1 MPTTLPSLGKLQS
14 GKGPTQPTP
23 TQPTPSDQGDQGI
36 AYLDQKYGVSPDR
49 RFFYVRD
56 ERNGGWRQLDPNNPE
71 DQKLIKKARQ
81 ILGQVPRATLQQALS
96 NALQK
101 TQRAEDKANFSTARA
116 DNLAAKFGVPKPD
129 ANQKGTNNRS
139 NLPETNPPETGAYPD
154 DLSNYQNLDQ
164 SSTNLDSSNLPDNLP
179 DQSTQNSQ
187 LGLGSDADFETQA
200 KPPYQPKPDDGSQL
214 PPLGSLR
221 DDAYPKDYSDN
232 LVDDTNDGFSKNGK
246 PREEP
251 DEDGFSKNKGTQ
263 EELDGDRYRPQWREE
278 EDGSRRESEDDV
290 GQYGG
295 LSDTS
300 NRQPT
305 RDVSGS
311 TSGSGNQRP
320 DQSLG
325 SRIADYKDKF
335 SKFTKNFGNAGQ
347 QGPLTNKLGQ
357 AAQAAN
363 KASQALQKAQ
373 QAAAKAK
380 QAAQAA
386 KQAAQAAKQAAQVA
400 KQAAQVAKLGA
411 RVGAQLIR
419 LLLPLLVP
427 VLKFLLI
434 ILIVIIILF
443 IIVGLIYYIV
453 RLISSTPPPPTES
466 LSLGEEVPVPSFIG
480 YILSDGFNFGD
491 EKTNPIIITNTGDRK
506 PRFSLLPREDKK
518 VKAVLQLI
526 RDDENLRNRINRLL
540 YEGVR
545 IKINDN
551 SPVSG
556 LEIKDSS
563 ADNRIILRIAW
574 MWTEN
579 GLNLGPDW
587 YFHNCNDRSGQG
599 PAGISPRKFDLSDYC
614 GVYGSGQHQIAGF
627 QLGDRRKD
635 IKTAY
640 EFCFNKE
647 FPFGAGQIMQENLNY
662 SSDAT
667 RAAWNYN
674 NPVYDGIIPL
684 GDLNT
689 TDFYPS
695 CSSRE
700 CEARTQLLVKHP
712 CMAMYLNT
720 AADTW
725 ADFNNNWGN
734 SQVILSALHYY
745 ILDLK
750 AGAS

>member
-1 MPTTLPSLGKLQS
+1 MPTTLPSLGNLQS
-14 GKGPTQPTP
+14 KP
-23 TQPTPSDQGDQGI
+23 TQPTPSDQGI
-36 AYLDQKYGVSPDR
+36 AYLNENYGVSPDG
-49 RFFYVRD
+49 RFYVRVRD
-56 ERNGGWRQLDPNNPE
+56 ERNGGWRQLNPKNPE
-71 DQKLIKKARQ
+71 DQALIEQAWE
-81 ILGQVPRATLQQALS
+81 ILRKIRPLLY
-96 NALQK
+96 NALKNAKVK
-101 TQRAEDKANFSTARA
+101 TSTAKA

-129 ANQKGTNNRS
+129 ANQNRTNNRS
-139 NLPETNPPETGAYPD
+139 NLPETGAYRD
-154 DLSNYQNLDQ
+154 DLSNYQNLGQ
-164 SSTNLDSSNLPDNLP
+164 GSTDLP
-179 DQSTQNSQ
+179 DQSTQNNQ
-187 LGLGSDADFETQA
+187 LGLEPDAADAGFETQA
-200 KPPYQPKPDDGSQL
+200 KPPYQPKPDGGSQL

-278 EDGSRRESEDDV
+278 EDKNQEESEDDG

-357 AAQAAN
+357 AAS
-363 KASQALQKAQ
+363 KASQTLQKAQ
-373 QAAAKAK
+373 QAAAKAKQAAQAAK

-674 NPVYDGIIPL
+674 NPVYDGKIPL

-695 CSSRE
+695 CSSHE

>member
-23 TQPTPSDQGDQGI
+23 AQPTPTQPTPSDQGI
-36 AYLDQKYGVSPDR
+36 VSLNENYGVSPDGR
-49 RFFYVRD
+49 FYVRD
-56 ERNGGWRQLDPNNPE
+56 ERNGSRGWRQLDPRVPG
-71 DQKLIKKARQ
+71 DQKLIKQAWE
-81 ILGQVPRATLQQALS
+81 ILGKIRPKLKEILYGAL
-96 NALQK
+96 NEANKAKVK
-101 TQRAEDKANFSTARA
+101 TSTAKA
-116 DNLAAKFGVPKPD
+116 DELAAKFGVPKPD
-129 ANQKGTNNRS
+129 ANQNGTNNRS
-139 NLPETNPPETGAYPD
+139 NLRKTNLRETNPPETGVYRD
-154 DLSNYQNLDQ
+154 DLSNYQKLDQ
-164 SSTNLDSSNLPDNLP
+164 SSPDLDSSNLPDQP
-179 DQSTQNSQ
+179 TQNNQ
-187 LGLGSDADFETQA
+187 LGLEPDAGFETQA
-200 KPPYQPKPDDGSQL
+200 KPPYQPKPDGGSQL
-214 PPLGSLR
+214 PPLGSLSNN
-221 DDAYPKDYSDN
+221 AYSEDSWKRSIDS
-232 LVDDTNDGFSKNGK
+232 TNDGFPENRKA
-246 PREEP
+246 REEP
-251 DEDGFSKNKGTQ
+251 
-263 EELDGDRYRPQWREE
+263 DGDRYRPQWREE
-278 EDGSRRESEDDV
+278 EDGSRRESEDDG

-335 SKFTKNFGNAGQ
+335 FSKFTKNFGNAGQ

-357 AAQAAN
+357 AAS
-363 KASQALQKAQ
+363 KASQTLQKAQ

-380 QAAQAA
+380 QAAQA
-386 KQAAQAAKQAAQVA
+386 A

-419 LLLPLLVP
+419 LLLPLLIP
-427 VLKFLLI
+427 LLKILLI
-434 ILIVIIILF
+434 VLIVIVL
-443 IIVGLIYYIV
+443 LIMV
-453 RLISSTPPPPTES
+453 ISAIGSVLKPLKTPPPPTER
-466 LSLGEEVPVPSFIG
+466 LSLGQEVSVSSFIG
-480 YILSDGFNFGD
+480 YIFSDGFDFND
-491 EKTNPIIITNTGDRK
+491 RITNFMVNGN
-506 PRFSLLPREDKK
+506 PRFSLLPRENKK
-518 VKAVLQLI
+518 VEDVLQLI
-526 RDDENLRNRINRLL
+526 SANDRLRNRINRLL

-545 IKINDN
+545 IKTNDN
-551 SPVSG
+551 SYVSG
-556 LEIKDSS
+556 LHIADSS
-563 ADNRIILRIAW
+563 VDNRIILRIAW
-574 MWTEN
+574 MWAEN

-674 NPVYDGIIPL
+674 NPVYDGKIPL

-695 CSSRE
+695 CSSHE

>member
-1 MPTTLPSLGKLQS
+1 MPTTLPSLGNLQS
-14 GKGPTQPTP
+14 KP
-23 TQPTPSDQGDQGI
+23 TQPTPSDQGI
-36 AYLDQKYGVSPDR
+36 TYLNENYGVSPDGS
-49 RFFYVRD
+49 FFYVRD

-81 ILGQVPRATLQQALS
+81 ILGQVPRAKLQQALS

-129 ANQKGTNNRS
+129 ANQNRTNNRP
-139 NLPETNPPETGAYPD
+139 NLPETNLPETGAYPD
-154 DLSNYQNLDQ
+154 DLSNYQKLYQ
-164 SSTNLDSSNLPDNLP
+164 SSPNLDSSNLPDNLP
-179 DQSTQNSQ
+179 DQPTQNNQ
-187 LGLGSDADFETQA
+187 LGLGSDVDFETQA
-200 KPPYQPKPDDGSQL
+200 KPPYQPKPDGGSQL

-232 LVDDTNDGFSKNGK
+232 LVDDTNDGFSENRKA
-246 PREEP
+246 REEP
-251 DEDGFSKNKGTQ
+251 
-263 EELDGDRYRPQWREE
+263 DGDRYRPQWREE
-278 EDGSRRESEDDV
+278 GGKNQEGSEDDG

-357 AAQAAN
+357 AAS
-363 KASQALQKAQ
+363 KASQTLQKAQ

-380 QAAQAA
+380 QAAQA
-386 KQAAQAAKQAAQVA
+386 A

-419 LLLPLLVP
+419 LLLPLLIP
-427 VLKFLLI
+427 LLKILLIILI
-434 ILIVIIILF
+434 ILIVIVL
-443 IIVGLIYYIV
+443 LIMV
-453 RLISSTPPPPTES
+453 ISAIGSVFESSDTPPPPTERS
-466 LSLGEEVPVPSFIG
+466 RLDEEVSVQSFIYDIG
-480 YILSDGFNFGD
+480 GFDVEDPTTNFKLSNGKKRFN
-491 EKTNPIIITNTGDRK
+491 
-506 PRFSLLPREDKK
+506 LLPRENNK
-518 VKAVLQLI
+518 VQTVLQLI
-526 RDDENLRNRINRLL
+526 SNDSSLRSRINRLL
-540 YEGVR
+540 YEGVH
-545 IKINDN
+545 IKTNAPSAYSLNISDR
-551 SPVSG
+551 
-556 LEIKDSS
+556 S

-574 MWTEN
+574 MWVEN
-579 GLNLGPDW
+579 DWTTDPPSLGPDW
-587 YFHNCNDRSGQG
+587 YLYNCADQNAPGG
-599 PAGISPRKFDLSDYC
+599 PANISPKKWDLSGHC
-614 GVYGSGQHQIAGF
+614 NVYGSGQQQIAGF
-627 QLGDRRKD
+627 QLGDRKND

-647 FPFGAGQIMQENLNY
+647 FPMGAGQIMQENFKY
-662 SSDAT
+662 SSNAT

-674 NPVYDGIIPL
+674 NPDYAGKIPL
-684 GDLNT
+684 DDLNNT
-689 TDFYPS
+689 AFNMQDFYPYCES
-695 CSSRE
+695 HR

-725 ADFNNNWGN
+725 DGFNDSRANYN